1 MEPFAELTRRK
12 KEEKKAA
19 SLSLKHQKANGAQT
33 NGEAAVKLKTE
44 LEFHTVV
51 LDLSAVPLVDSSG
64 VSTVT
69 GALKEYRDIGV
80 SVLLA
85 SCNTPVVDA
94 MREAQ
99 MFGKDD
105 KDMSGLLFHT
115 VHAAVLH
122 ANASFAES
130 QSGPGDSEV

>member
-1 MEPFAELTRRK
+1 M
-12 KEEKKAA
+12 
-19 SLSLKHQKANGAQT
+19 SLKHQKANGAKT

-51 LDLSAVPLVDSSG
+51 LDLSAVPFVDSSG
-64 VSTVT
+64 VSTVKGT
-69 GALKEYRDIGV
+69 LKEYQDIGV

-85 SCNTPVVDA
+85 SCNTSVIDA
-94 MREAQ
+94 MQEVQ
-99 MFGKDD
+99 MFGKND
-105 KDMSGLLFHT
+105 KDMSSLLFHT

-130 QSGPGDSEV
+130 QSSLGDSEV